1 MQNYG
6 INIYTKCRNIVFFF
20 CYQRYGNAR
29 LGTRQVLPTIKSK
42 TLIKFSIR
50 VFIKHLASQSDP
62 HPRAA
67 TQEESNET
75 EDRSGISQ
83 VIFHLKLKREKKN

>member
-1 MQNYG
+1 MG
-6 INIYTKCRNIVFFF
+6 LIFIPSAETLFFF

-29 LGTRQVLPTIKSK
+29 LGTRQVSSTIKSK